1 MVNFTNFFRVA
12 FQQNSSGQ
20 LLIKLREIQEH
31 WCSLFLFYENITQK
45 NYLIIFEHVDKLSRK
60 NIYLKK
66 ILDLGYKFGLCEPPF
81 TGFGLEISWTA
92 IYNYTYYI
100 LY

>member
-1 MVNFTNFFRVA
+1 M
-12 FQQNSSGQ
+12 
-20 LLIKLREIQEH
+20 
-31 WCSLFLFYENITQK
+31 
-45 NYLIIFEHVDKLSRK
+45 FEHVDKLSRK

-66 ILDLGYKFGLCEPPF
+66 ISDLGYKFGLREPPF
-81 TGFGLEISWTA
+81 TGFGLEISWTV